1 MFHARP
7 SCQRPTSGRGF
18 TLVELLVVIAIIGIL
33 VALLLPA
40 IQAAREAAR
49 RSQCKNNLKQIGLA
63 TQNFQ
68 NTYRFFPLGG
78 TSAYAPIN
86 ITGGKINGPLEQS
99 LGWPFQLLPFME
111 EQNAKQNASAAAN
124 AGNAAQATAA
134 LQEHPVPLYN
144 CPSRRPPTRG
154 NPDPLTG
161 VGPYLIDYAGAIGG
175 PSRAEAGTRY
185 TDLLQNPASSNNK
198 NFLFWGCDS
207 CGSPMPSKFKSPLFR
222 GIIQRSDYLVGKHKG
237 WMRKISFRSITDG
250 ASNTMLISEKRLVPS
265 KYDTGAWYD
274 DRGWTDG
281 WDPDIMRSTMFPLA
295 ADADESDANGK
306 LLDSP
311 ADKLPYAFGSAH
323 SGGINCVFADGSVHT
338 INYDAD
344 PEVFNLLGNFNDGEP
359 IDVSSLGL

>member
-1 MFHARP
+1 MFQVR
-7 SCQRPTSGRGF
+7 SFYQRPASKRGF

-49 RSQCKNNLKQIGLA
+49 RTQCKNNLKQLGLS

-68 NTYRFFPLGG
+68 STFRHFPLGG

-86 ITGGKINGPLEQS
+86 ITDGKLNGPLEQS
-99 LGWPFQLLPFME
+99 IGWPFQLLPFME
-111 EQNAKQNASAAAN
+111 EANAKQNAAAAAS
-124 AGNAAQATAA
+124 AGTAAQATAA
-134 LQEHPVPLYN
+134 LQEHPVPVYN
-144 CPSRRPPTRG
+144 CPSRRQPTRG
-154 NPDPLTG
+154 GADPNTG
-161 VGPYLIDYAGAIGG
+161 VEPYLIDYAGAIGG
-175 PSRAEAGTRY
+175 PSRGEAQARY
-185 TDLLQNPASSNNK
+185 DELLQNPSKSSNK

-207 CGSPMPSKFKSPLFR
+207 CQSALPSRFKEPIFR
-222 GIIQRSDYLVGKHKG
+222 GIIQRCDYLAGKHKG

-250 ASNTMLISEKRLVPS
+250 ASNTMLIGEKRLVPS

-281 WDPDIMRSTMFPLA
+281 WDPDIMRSTMFPLK
-295 ADADESDANGK
+295 ADSEEVDANGK
-306 LLDSP
+306 LLDTP
-311 ADKLPYAFGSAH
+311 ADELPYAFGSAH

-344 PEVFNLLGNFNDGEP
+344 PEVFNLLGNFSDEVP
-359 IDVSSLGL
+359 IDISALGL